1 MKRLITR
8 TNMSIEM
15 RFGGDNYNLRKGYV
29 LNVSEEKKIN
39 VNFICLI
46 ILRLTNFSEA

>member
-1 MKRLITR
+1 
-8 TNMSIEM
+8 M